1 MRRYH
6 GFMNGMGTMMMRA
19 LGAWRSVTGCLALLM
34 LAAAGPA
41 LGQAT
46 APGHPPLL
54 GALNALRNQGCVKG
68 ARAVAPLRENMALSR
83 AAELIASGRK
93 LEDALKAAGYRA
105 VRAAQITVRGAAGT
119 AALTRAALG
128 KSCSTALHG
137 ELTEAGFHQRGK
149 QVWVVLAAP
158 FSPPAAARAGEVQ
171 ARVLALVN
179 QARAQPRRCG
189 SESFAAAAPVQLNAT
204 LQAIAAAHA
213 ADMARHSYFSHTG
226 RDGSHVD
233 GRASSAGYR
242 WRAIGENIAAGQMQA
257 DAAVQGWINSPGH
270 CANLMAPVYTDM
282 GAAFAVNNSSSAGI
296 YWVQV
301 FGTTR

>member
-1 MRRYH
+1 
-6 GFMNGMGTMMMRA
+6 MNGIGMGMKVKA
-19 LGAWRSVTGCLALLM
+19 LGAWGSVAGCLALVM
-34 LAAAGPA
+34 LAAAGPT

-68 ARAVAPLRENMALSR
+68 DRSVAALRENMALSR
-83 AAELIASGRK
+83 AAALVAGGRK
-93 LEDALKAAGYRA
+93 LDDALKAAGYRA
-105 VRAAQITVRGAAGT
+105 VRAAQITVRGATGT
-119 AALTRAALG
+119 AALTRTALG
-128 KSCSTALHG
+128 KTCSTALHS
-137 ELTEAGFHQRGK
+137 ELTEAGFHQRGQ

-158 FSPPAAARAGEVQ
+158 FSPPAATQAGEVQ

-189 SESFAAAAPVQLNAT
+189 SESFAAAAPLQLNAT
-204 LQAIAAAHA
+204 LQAVAAAHA
-213 ADMARHSYFSHTG
+213 ADMAGYSYFSHTG
-226 RDGSHVD
+226 RDGSGVD
-233 GRASSAGYR
+233 DRASRAGYP

-257 DAAVQGWINSPGH
+257 DAAVQGWIKSPGH
-270 CANLMAPVYTDM
+270 CANLMAPAYTEM
-282 GAAFAVNNSSSAGI
+282 GAAFAVNASSSAGI